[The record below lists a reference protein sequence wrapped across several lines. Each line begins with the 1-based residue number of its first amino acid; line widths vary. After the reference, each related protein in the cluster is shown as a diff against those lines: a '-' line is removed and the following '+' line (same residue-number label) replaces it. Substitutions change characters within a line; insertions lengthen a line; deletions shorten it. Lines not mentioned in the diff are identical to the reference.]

1 MPGSYAKYL
10 QHKNSSAIKK
20 YTDYEAYIARKNYEH
35 FCCCL
40 QGETGPTGPQ
50 GLFGGT
56 SVKYSN
62 PSTEGWNNVIT
73 PPLGPSEGIR
83 GNNTTAANI
92 TEIYAC
98 RNDGDL
104 TDVSLL
110 LKILETIQNPDKGFI
125 KIMKIDDSSQ
135 FILYKVQNVIDNGN
149 YITYEG
155 VTIMSTQV
163 LPDPLFLD
171 GQAVVLTITVNGENE
186 ILNVLTNDNAEYYPL
201 VVKNKD
207 TIVGSTG
214 ATGWTEAGFTVN
226 PFDSGISFASQNSNP
241 DNFRTRLVPGAFGT
255 NAIFNMYVDT
265 DSGTG
270 PSGGNFLI
278 GKQNNIPINIDH
290 YGETQISTAVNFF
303 VEPKA
308 AFLQVS
314 ETAGIDLFTKKDP
327 SDTNFTH
334 SKIDLTANYAQIQL
348 TATGKGSTGTQGPIG
363 IQSNTV
369 SSFVGPDSQCAIDRG
384 DGIRIFTSGNTGLFL
399 NSGEIELRNKT
410 LYNGSL
416 RQMGL
421 NWMRNNGDI
430 TIQSGPGFTGV
441 DACLLKLDCIAPNG
455 GVTIENSG
463 ATGLNII
470 NRNSKLSLIG
480 SNTADDIDI
489 ITEGPGKNINLL
501 AENIVYAGSTSGNTG
516 LMHVMN
522 GITGTIILD
531 GSNNNLFVKD
541 GWNNVFDSIPCGFT
555 GPSGP
560 HPIMNIDGL
569 YSSLATG
576 GSPQPGD
583 LYGYLPAGKIELG
596 GYTWSNYTAF
606 NPDTGLE
613 IPSMR
618 KWQQT
623 KRLTID
629 LTAGSQFSA
638 SVFATGP
645 SGPLYGPGVANAGDL
660 VTIKGSVNILPND
673 NGTTSNGMP
682 FNCSLYLGKWGFGE
696 FGTLN
701 TLRAQNSS
709 SSASLPGAETL
720 KPGSGNVYC
729 CAVKQN
735 IVHVE
740 QNFNNLNGLS
750 AGFQGLNARCMY
762 YNGGDI
768 RYCIVDSTNGN
779 NGTCKV
785 TLPQI
790 NNNMLGMSLT
800 VCRMFIDASLGP
812 PSPTPDP
819 TYTNAVVI
827 EGSGMDLINAP
838 NSICVED
845 NGNIRVAIDPY
856 NILPPDPTWKTP
868 TLYNSNNI
876 GSVTFVASQNGQFN
890 NDIDG
895 PNYTSDTMINKYIW
909 VVISTGSPGK

>member
-1 MPGSYAKYL
+1 MSGSYAKYL

-20 YTDYEAYIARKNYEH
+20 YTDYEAYITRKNYEH

-50 GLFGGT
+50 GDGLFGGT

-171 GQAVVLTITVNGENE
+171 GQAVVLTITANGGN
-186 ILNVLTNDNAEYYPL
+186 IGNLNVLTNDNAEYYPL

-327 SDTNFTH
+327 SDTNITH
-334 SKIDLTANYAQIQL
+334 SKIDLTANYSQIQL

-363 IQSNTV
+363 IQSTTV
-369 SSFVGPDSQCAIDRG
+369 SSFVGPDSQCTINRV

-522 GITGTIILD
+522 GITGTIKFD
-531 GSNNNLFVKD
+531 GGNNNIYVKN
-541 GWNNVFDSIPCGFT
+541 GWNDQFDSIPNGFT
-555 GPSGP
+555 GTPAP
-560 HPIMNIDGL
+560 HPLINFDGL
-569 YSSLATG
+569 YSALSTG
-576 GSPQPGD
+576 APANGQP
-583 LYGYLPAGKIELG
+583 YGYLPAGKIEFG
-596 GYTWSNYTAF
+596 GYTYSNFTAI
-606 NPDTGLE
+606 NPETGATG
-613 IPSMR
+613 PVA
-618 KWQQT
+618 KWQRT
-623 KRLTID
+623 NRMVVD
-629 LTAGSQFSA
+629 LTAGSELNNQ
-638 SVFATGP
+638 VFDNTTIP
-645 SGPLYGPGVANAGDL
+645 PILSPGVRNAGDL
-660 VTIKGSVNILPND
+660 VTIKGSVNILPN
-673 NGTTSNGMP
+673 GIYMP
-682 FNCSLYLGKWGFGE
+682 WNSSLYMGKWGFGE
-696 FGTLN
+696 KAPLN
-701 TLRAQNSS
+701 ILQSKSS
-709 SSASLPGAETL
+709 SEQPSNPGTQTL
-720 KPGSGNVYC
+720 YPGSGNIYC
-729 CAVKQN
+729 NAVKQN
-735 IVHVE
+735 VVHVE
-740 QNFNNLNGLS
+740 PSPFTNLSNIS
-750 AGFQGLNARCMY
+750 PGFQGQSTQGMY
-762 YNGGDI
+762 YNGGDLA
-768 RYCIVDSTNGN
+768 YCVVDSTNGQN
-779 NGTCKV
+779 SVCNIQLP
-785 TLPQI
+785 TL
-790 NNNMLGMSLT
+790 NNNMLGMT
-800 VCRMFIDASLGP
+800 VTVTRMFVDNGSTTGNGR
-812 PSPTPDP
+812 
-819 TYTNAVVI
+819 NAVLI
-827 EGSGMDLINAP
+827 RGSQANGGIDKINAP
-838 NSICVED
+838 NSICVEN
-845 NGNIRVAIDPY
+845 NGIVYVSIDPY
-856 NILPPDPTWKTP
+856 DAIAATSYTKPTP
-868 TLYNSNNI
+868 LYNSVNI
-876 GSVTFVASQNGQFN
+876 GSVTFLASQKGWY
-890 NDIDG
+890 NDNVTGGTGDDYSG
-895 PNYTSDTMINKYIW
+895 DVTNQMYVW
-909 VVISTGSPGK
+909 VVISTGGPGK